1 MNQTIDAFIDRHRM
15 IQGGDHLLVA
25 VSGGVDSMVLL
36 HFLYERRTRLSITL
50 SVVHAHHHLRSDT
63 ADRDAELVASFCR
76 ERRIPFHLVHLSVE
90 EERKLR
96 KGSVQAVARDLRY
109 EAFRH
114 VMTESGANRLVTA
127 HHGDDQIETVLL
139 QLLRNTTQGGNGMRA
154 VRPFGEG
161 TLVRPLLETDKA
173 ALYRY
178 AKDKGVPFCED
189 ESNESRRYRRNRIRQ
204 DVLPVLKEEHPGI
217 HLQITRYTEERQK
230 ESAYLDELTESMLHE
245 ASFSLQLAD
254 FGLAFSREAFQR
266 LPSAL
271 QTRALH
277 LLLTY
282 LSEHLRVQLA
292 HSRRNLEQ
300 GVAVICGEKPNAAAF
315 FHDGLK
321 LVCEYGRV
329 TIGTVSAS
337 PTSFPAVNIEGEGEW
352 MLPTGVLTCRVTE
365 TNEPLPEQSG
375 QCITVP
381 KYMLPITVRPRKP
394 GDRITL
400 RSGEGRKKL
409 KKIMID
415 EKIPQSMRDV
425 WPILVD
431 RHDTILW
438 APELA
443 VSGELLRIG
452 TGVQED
458 RHFYI
463 RFQRFEPETAILD

>member
-1 MNQTIDAFIDRHRM
+1 MNQTIDAFIDRHRL
-15 IQGGDHLLVA
+15 IQAGDHLLVA

-36 HFLYERRTRLSITL
+36 HLLHERRTRLSITL
-50 SVVHAHHHLRSDT
+50 SAVHAHHHLRRES

-76 ERRIPFHLVHLSVE
+76 ELAIPFHLVHLSVE

-96 KGSVQAVARDLRY
+96 NGSVQAVARDLRY

-114 VMTESGANRLVTA
+114 VMTETGANRLVTA

-139 QLLRNTTQGGNGMRA
+139 QLLRNTAQGGSGMRA
-154 VRPFGEG
+154 LRPIEGG
-161 TLVRPLLETDKA
+161 TLIRPLLDTEKA
-173 ALYRY
+173 SLYRY
-178 AKDKGVPFCED
+178 AKDSGIPFRED
-189 ESNESRRYRRNRIRQ
+189 ESNDSRHYRRNRIRQ
-204 DVLPVLKEEHPGI
+204 DILPVLKEEHPGI
-217 HLQITRYTEERQK
+217 HRQIGRYTEERQT
-230 ESAYLDELTESMLHE
+230 ESDYLDHLADEMLQE
-245 ASFSLQLAD
+245 PSFSLMMKES
-254 FGLAFSREAFQR
+254 GLQFSRPAFQR

-271 QTRALH
+271 QKRAVH

-282 LSEHLRVQLA
+282 LSEHLRIRVA
-292 HSRRNLEQ
+292 HNRRNLEQ
-300 GVAVICGEKPNAAAF
+300 AVAVICGEKPNAAAF

-321 LVCEYGRV
+321 LVCAYGLV
-329 TIGTVSAS
+329 TIGLTDESLD
-337 PTSFPAVNIEGEGEW
+337 SFSSFVIQGEGEW
-352 MLPTGVLTCRVTE
+352 VLPTGTLSCRLSETE
-365 TNEPLPEQSG
+365 DPLPETSAQAV
-375 QCITVP
+375 TVP
-381 KYMLPITVRPRKP
+381 GQMLPITVRPRKP

-443 VSGELLRIG
+443 VSGELLRIE
-452 TGVQED
+452 TGHQEN
-458 RHFYI
+458 RHFHI
-463 RFQRFEPETAILD
+463 RFQRFEHETAILE